1 MKNSLFGTDG
11 IRGVVGQDL
20 FTPPALERIGRAITQ
35 WAQQRV
41 GLNSRMLLACDT
53 RASCPLV
60 KEQLIRGLADPGLTI
75 IDTLVTPTP
84 VAYWLVANANDAQ
97 WGIVISASH
106 NPYRFNGIKIIAP
119 GGTKLSTEDEQTIT
133 ELYYSLP
140 EETQLFP
147 PAITQRTDGQALY
160 LRMLNS
166 FFPAD
171 FLHGTTVSLDCAN
184 GSSSDLGPAA
194 FRHFGAHVCAYN
206 ATPNGTNINEC
217 CGAVH
222 TEGLQKAVINDK
234 ADFGFAFD
242 GDGDRVIAV
251 NRTGNVKDG
260 DDILALL
267 SKHPT
272 YVTEPAVV
280 GTIISNQG
288 LAAHLAEHGKTL
300 LRANVGDKHVHAC
313 MHENKLLVGGEPS
326 GHIIVRDY
334 LGTGDG
340 IFTALRIA
348 EGSLLAHNHM
358 LESFTKYPLIT
369 VNIPV
374 TVKKDLMTEP
384 FAEIIKNFEKKL
396 PLGRLVIRYSGTEPL
411 LRLVVED
418 RDAAHAQ
425 DMAQQLGST
434 LQKMLL

>member
-11 IRGVVGQDL
+11 IRGVAGQDL
-20 FTPPALERIGRAITQ
+20 FTPASLERIGRAIAQ
-35 WAQQRV
+35 WAQQKVGTTSRV
-41 GLNSRMLLACDT
+41 LLASDT
-53 RASCPLV
+53 RASCPTV
-60 KEQLIRGLADPGLTI
+60 KEQLIRGLAHPGLTI
-75 IDTLVTPTP
+75 IDTFVTPTP

-106 NPYRFNGIKIIAP
+106 NPHRYNGIKVIAP
-119 GGTKLSTEDEQTIT
+119 GSTKLSARDEQEIT
-133 ELYYSLP
+133 DLYYSLP
-140 EETQLFP
+140 EKAQLYP
-147 PAITQRTDGQALY
+147 PTITQRTDGQALY
-160 LRMLNS
+160 LRMLDS

-194 FRHFGAHVCAYN
+194 FRHFGAQVHAYN
-206 ATPNGTNINEC
+206 ATPNGTNINDG

-222 TEGLQKAVINDK
+222 PEGLQKSVVNDS

-251 NRTGNVKDG
+251 NRTGDVKDG

-267 SKHPT
+267 AKHPC

-280 GTIISNQG
+280 GTIVSNQG
-288 LAAHLAEHGKTL
+288 LAAHLAEHGKKL
-300 LRANVGDKHVHAC
+300 LRANVGDKYVHAC
-313 MHENKLLVGGEPS
+313 MHENNLLVGGEPS

-348 EGSLLAHNHM
+348 EGSLLAHNSM
-358 LESFTKYPLIT
+358 LESFVKYPLVT

-374 TVKKDLMTEP
+374 TVKKDLTTEP
-384 FAEIIKNFEKKL
+384 FAGVIKEFEQKL

-418 RDAAHAQ
+418 RDPAHAQ
-425 DMAQQLGST
+425 DMAKQLGAT

>member
-11 IRGVVGQDL
+11 IRGVVGQEL
-20 FTPPALERIGRAITQ
+20 FTPAPLERIGRALAQ

-41 GLNSRMLLACDT
+41 GITSRVLIASDT
-53 RASCPLV
+53 RASCPTV
-60 KEQLIRGLADPGLTI
+60 KEHLIRGLAHPGLTI

-84 VAYWLVANANDAQ
+84 VAHWLVANANDAQ
-97 WGIVISASH
+97 WGIIISASH
-106 NPYRFNGIKIIAP
+106 NPHRYNGIKVIAP
-119 GGTKLSTEDEQTIT
+119 QGTKLSATEEREIT
-133 ELYYSLP
+133 DLFYALP
-140 EETQLFP
+140 EEAKLYTP
-147 PAITQRTDGQALY
+147 TITQRTDSQALY
-160 LRMLNS
+160 LRMLDS
-166 FFPAD
+166 FFPSD
-171 FLHGTTVSLDCAN
+171 FLHGTTVSLDCAH
-184 GSSSDLGPAA
+184 GASSDLGPAA
-194 FRHFGAHVCAYN
+194 FRHFGAQVHAYN
-206 ATPNGTNINEC
+206 ATPNGTNINDG

-222 TEGLQKAVINDK
+222 PEGLQKAVV
-234 ADFGFAFD
+234 ADNANFGFAFD

-251 NRTGNVKDG
+251 NRSGDVKDG

-267 SKHPT
+267 AKHPR

-280 GTIISNQG
+280 GTIITNQG

-313 MHENKLLVGGEPS
+313 LHKNNLLVGGEPS

-340 IFTALRIA
+340 LFTALRIA
-348 EGSLLAHNHM
+348 EGCITKHNHE
-358 LESFTKYPLIT
+358 LESFIKYPLVT

-374 TVKKDLMTEP
+374 TVKKDLTTEP
-384 FAEIIKNFEKKL
+384 FAGVIKKYENKL

-418 RDAAHAQ
+418 RDPAHAHEL
-425 DMAQQLGST
+425 AQQLSTT